1 MVTSAPSP
9 LACILVH
16 YGSVSL
22 TLDCIASLLR
32 CTLVP
37 WVIVVSNASTAE
49 TEQLAMAIASLPAA
63 ASLVDGPPASPSA
76 SSAVTI
82 IQQQGNSGFAAACN
96 AGLRLALSDPA
107 VRHLWLLNNDTTVAP
122 NAPAALL
129 HCLEQKPRCIVG
141 SSVFC
146 ADQAARLELVLGCRF
161 SPWTS
166 RLRPC
171 LQVPDNGQ
179 IRVDYVYGASIAF
192 SRHAAREVGLLD
204 EQFFLYY
211 EEHDFCVRA
220 RKAGYSYHWCREAA
234 VWHVGGKAQKNG
246 PHQRAAQEFAHYHEN
261 RATFRFIR
269 KHHPWALP
277 VALTIRTL
285 AKLTLLPLR
294 GKAFLLRSYV
304 RALRDF

>member
-1 MVTSAPSP
+1 MVKPAPSP

-16 YGSVSL
+16 YGPISP

-32 CTLVP
+32 CTVVP
-37 WVIVVSNASTAE
+37 QVIVVSNAPEGE
-49 TEQLAMAIASLPAA
+49 TKQLA
-63 ASLVDGPPASPSA
+63 ASLA
-76 SSAVTI
+76 SSPGTECPAVTI

-96 AGLRLALSDPA
+96 AGLRLALSDPT
-107 VRHLWLLNNDTTVAP
+107 VCQLWLLNNDTTVAP
-122 NAPAALL
+122 DAPATLL

-146 ADQAARLELVLGCRF
+146 ADRPEKLELALGCRF

-171 LQVPDNGQ
+171 LPPPKHEQP
-179 IRVDYVYGASIAF
+179 RVDYVYGASIAF
-192 SRHAAREVGLLD
+192 SVQAAREVGLLD

-220 RKAGYSYHWCREAA
+220 RKAGYDYYWCREAA
-234 VWHVGGKAQKNG
+234 VWHVGGNTQKKG
-246 PHQRAAQEFAHYHEN
+246 PQQRAALEFAHYHEN
-261 RATFRFIR
+261 RGTFRFIR
-269 KHHPWALP
+269 KHYPWALP
-277 VALTIRTL
+277 VALIVRTL

-294 GKAFLLRSYV
+294 GKAFLLHSYG